1 VTGGPG
7 WDTGRR
13 LDGAGRGGTRWLEGA
28 MWRLE
33 GTGWG
38 DGRWLK
44 ASDNGQVMAR
54 GPRRQRLATV
64 TATGGGGGGGYRK
77 RHQLAASK
85 GGGGGGGYWIRLPN
99 VKWQRGEERKGN
111 MWF

>member
-13 LDGAGRGGTRWLEGA
+13 LDGAGRAGTRWLEGA